1 MLIGRKFCP
10 FVQNGQKRC
19 EMENYILRKSLFVD
33 TFYVGFDEFDGK
45 KFRFKIFARNI
56 LRYIGFELATYNNI
70 SLARPA
76 ELGSDILP
84 ILLSLLANK

>member
-33 TFYVGFDEFDGK
+33 TFYVRFDEFDGK
-45 KFRFKIFARNI
+45 NFQFKIFARNI
-56 LRYIGFELATYNNI
+56 LRYIGFELATVYNI
-70 SLARPA
+70 YVARPA

>member
-10 FVQNGQKRC
+10 FVQNGQRRC

-33 TFYVGFDEFDGK
+33 TIYVRFDEFDGK
-45 KFRFKIFARNI
+45 KLRLKIFAQNI
-56 LRYIGFELATYNNI
+56 LRYIGIKLATYNNI
-70 SLARPA
+70 FLARPA

-84 ILLSLLANK
+84 ILPSLLANK